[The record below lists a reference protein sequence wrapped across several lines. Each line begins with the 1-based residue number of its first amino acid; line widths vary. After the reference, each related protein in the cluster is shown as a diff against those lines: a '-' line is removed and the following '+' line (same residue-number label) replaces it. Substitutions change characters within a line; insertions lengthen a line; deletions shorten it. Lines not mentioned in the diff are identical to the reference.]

1 MLNTNIIEGVACS
14 DWLKKYTYKMCRFW
28 KVPRRDVDDLVQEVR
43 AEILASAERFQP
55 DMGHAIPWCRGIAR
69 NKVLQY
75 LDQCTR
81 RQAFSSTY
89 DPDAHDPALLPP
101 SPEART
107 LRKEAASFFSD
118 AFEHELSERDV
129 NVIISHTVDE
139 MPHAEI
145 SEELHISVANSRQC
159 HKRALEIL
167 ACCIP
172 NSLRAMMPL
181 DLVGCDD
188 ASRKKG
194 ASSRMRDVVKWS
206 HYAGQMMAAILA
218 CLVSWPVHRAPPAHE
233 FVTGQVTTGDG
244 HAMYRKDNPS
254 FTFDEP
260 WLFPK
265 PPVGKLEPAPLSSV
279 PAVSVPKRFVG
290 KRIHA
295 RPPAPSPAFIY
306 TMQPAAHRPGNIPP
320 C

>member
-101 SPEART
+101 SPEERT

-279 PAVSVPKRFVG
+279 PAVSVSKRFVG
-290 KRIHA
+290 K
-295 RPPAPSPAFIY
+295 PAPIWQSAPLPPFNPSEPP
-306 TMQPAAHRPGNIPP
+306 TKNRPGPRR
-320 C
+320 

>member
-43 AEILASAERFQP
+43 AEILASAERFHP

-206 HYAGQMMAAILA
+206 HYAGQLTATIIAFLLLVPAGLAPRMHDAMTGEARILG
-218 CLVSWPVHRAPPAHE
+218 P
-233 FVTGQVTTGDG
+233 TQND
-244 HAMYRKDNPS
+244 AMYDYDNPS
-254 FTFDEP
+254 AHRDAP
-260 WLFPK
+260 SVK
-265 PPVGKLEPAPLSSV
+265 PEPASLRSVCDVPTPAKVVDKPAKVWQSAPL
-279 PAVSVPKRFVG
+279 PRGNHKR
-290 KRIHA
+290 
-295 RPPAPSPAFIY
+295 PSRDQQFLG
-306 TMQPAAHRPGNIPP
+306 R
-320 C
+320 